1 MSDSMSVEQHTAGEQ
16 LAEFEDEVDGVP
28 VLTDVRAVTPATSSV
43 LGTAQAVAVAA
54 TSFAAGAVTLA
65 LVRRHGARKQLKRA
79 AGRTA
84 RRGGEPLEIV
94 ASRRFMVDIHL
105 LDKPGR

>member
-1 MSDSMSVEQHTAGEQ
+1 MSVEQQTPGEH
-16 LAEFEDEVDGVP
+16 LAEFEEVDGVP
-28 VLTDVRAVTPATSSV
+28 MLADVRAVTPATTSMI
-43 LGTAQAVAVAA
+43 GTAQAVAVAA
-54 TSFAAGAVTLA
+54 TSFVAGAATLA

-79 AGRTA
+79 VSRPV
-84 RRGGEPLEIV
+84 RRGGDAMEIV